1 MILSIHY
8 DDNYMRYEF
17 KNMYEAIAFVERNLF
32 LVKLEHMHRLYES
45 SINLHMDYDVI
56 KVINNITPGTGYC
69 MKVGRVVIV
78 RPVIGLFRIYELYFI
93 E

>member
-1 MILSIHY
+1 MILSIYHN
-8 DDNYMRYEF
+8 DNYIRYEF
-17 KNMYEAIAFVERNLF
+17 KNIYEAIAFIERNLF

-45 SINLHMDYDVI
+45 TINLNMDYDVI

-69 MKVGRVVIV
+69 MKVGMAVVV
-78 RPVIGLFRIYELYFI
+78 RPVIAVFRIYEFYFI